1 MKLVIPTSAEMER
14 WGQLCGAVA
23 RAGDVL
29 VLTGDLGA
37 GKTTFARGFGEAL
50 NLETPVASPTF
61 IVARTH
67 PRQQAE
73 LPALVHL
80 DAYRLGSAAELDE
93 LDIDVENSI
102 VLAEW
107 GAPFARALASSW
119 VEISIARP
127 VGDSPDLDSDEPR
140 EVTLS
145 ARGEHGDLFD
155 RLIKASEEFHV
166 PGS

>member
-50 NLETPVASPTF
+50 DLETPVSSPTF

-107 GAPFARALASSW
+107 AAPFAGALASSW
-119 VEISIARP
+119 VEILIARP
-127 VGDSPDLDSDEPR
+127 LGDSPDLDSDEPR
-140 EVTLS
+140 EVSLS
-145 ARGEHGDLFD
+145 ARGEHRDLFD

>member
-1 MKLVIPTSAEMER
+1 MNLLIPTSSDMER
-14 WGQLCGAVA
+14 WGFVCGGVA

-29 VLTGDLGA
+29 VLTGELGA

-50 NLETPVASPTF
+50 DLETPVASPTF

-67 PRQQAE
+67 PRRDTS

-107 GAPFARALASSW
+107 AAPYAEALSDSW
-119 VEISIARP
+119 VEISITRP
-127 VGDSPDLDSDEPR
+127 TGHSSDHEEDEPR
-140 EVTLS
+140 DVTII
-145 ARGEHGDLFD
+145 AHGAEGDLAD
-155 RLIKASEEFHV
+155 RIRRVSEVFHV
-166 PGS
+166 SRD

>member
-1 MKLVIPTSAEMER
+1 MDLVIPTSEDMER
-14 WGQLCGAVA
+14 FGQLCGAVA

-50 NLETPVASPTF
+50 DLDTPVASPTF

-67 PRQQAE
+67 PRKQPE
-73 LPALVHL
+73 LPALVHV

-107 GAPFARALASSW
+107 AAPFASALTSSW
-119 VEISIARP
+119 VDISIARP
-127 VGDSPDLDSDEPR
+127 VGNTPDIDGDEPR
-140 EVTLS
+140 EVALS
-145 ARGEHGDLFD
+145 AHGGGDLFD
-155 RLIKASEEFHV
+155 RLTAASEEFHV
-166 PGS
+166 SRS

>member
-1 MKLVIPTSAEMER
+1 MKLFIPTSTEMER

-23 RAGDVL
+23 RARDVL

-50 NLETPVASPTF
+50 DLETPVASPTF

-107 GAPFARALASSW
+107 AAPFAGALASSW
-119 VEISIARP
+119 VEILIARP

-140 EVTLS
+140 EVSLG

>member
-1 MKLVIPTSAEMER
+1 MNLVIPTSADMER
-14 WGQLCGAVA
+14 WGELCGAVA
-23 RAGDVL
+23 RAGDLL

-67 PRQQAE
+67 PRQQPE

-107 GAPFARALASSW
+107 AAPYAHALAPSW
-119 VEISIARP
+119 VEITISRP

-145 ARGEHGDLFD
+145 GHGEHGDLLD
-155 RLIKASEEFHV
+155 RLSKASEGFHV
-166 PGS
+166 SRG

>member
-29 VLTGDLGA
+29 VLAGDLGA

>member
-50 NLETPVASPTF
+50 DLETPVSSPTF

-107 GAPFARALASSW
+107 AAPFAGALASSW
-119 VEISIARP
+119 VEILIARP
-127 VGDSPDLDSDEPR
+127 EGDSPDLDSDEPR
-140 EVTLS
+140 EVSLG